1 MRYLKIFSILVFY
14 ILYFTQLNASLENK
28 IVVKVGDK
36 IITEFDIKNKILT
49 SLILA
54 EQNINQANIDALKE
68 LTLESIIIHK
78 LKKIEL
84 SKFNFQNDKSEIV
97 LYINQITRSK
107 VENLKSRFDENGL
120 DFDLFYEEIE
130 TQLKWQKLI
139 YSFYNEKINIDENE
153 INKEI
158 EDLSTRQKNSEEFRI
173 SELEVLLNNDKNDK
187 NLIDNIDNQIKQ
199 IGFENA
205 VIKFSVSNS
214 SANKGDL
221 GWINAA
227 TLSKKISEIVS
238 NLKIGQISKPIIRQ
252 NSVLFLK
259 LADKRTTVE
268 KNQDLKI
275 LKNNLINQKKNELFN
290 LYSNSYL
297 SKLKN
302 TTYIEYKK

>member
-28 IVVKVGDK
+28 IVVKVGNK

-68 LTLESIIIHK
+68 PTLESIIIHQ

-139 YSFYNEKINIDENE
+139 YSFYKEKINIDENE

-158 EDLSTRQKNSEEFRI
+158 EVLSTRQKNSEEFRI

-187 NLIDNIDNQIKQ
+187 NLIENIDNQIKQ

-259 LADKRTTVE
+259 LADKRTTVV

-290 LYSNSYL
+290 LYSNSHL

-302 TTYIEYKK
+302 ITYIEYKK

>member
-1 MRYLKIFSILVFY
+1 MI
-14 ILYFTQLNASLENK
+14 
-28 IVVKVGDK
+28 
-36 IITEFDIKNKILT
+36 
-49 SLILA
+49 
-54 EQNINQANIDALKE
+54 
-68 LTLESIIIHK
+68 
-78 LKKIEL
+78 
-84 SKFNFQNDKSEIV
+84 
-97 LYINQITRSK
+97 
-107 VENLKSRFDENGL
+107 
-120 DFDLFYEEIE
+120 
-130 TQLKWQKLI
+130 
-139 YSFYNEKINIDENE
+139 NE

-187 NLIDNIDNQIKQ
+187 NLIDSSDNQIKQ

-205 VIKFSVSNS
+205 VIKFSISNS
-214 SANKGDL
+214 SSNKGDL
-221 GWINAA
+221 GWINSA

-259 LADKRTTVE
+259 LADKRATVV

-290 LYSNSYL
+290 LYSNSHL

>member
-1 MRYLKIFSILVFY
+1 MKHLKIFTILVIY
-14 ILYFTQLNASLENK
+14 ILCFAQLNASLENK
-28 IVVKVGDK
+28 IIEKVGNK

-68 LTLESIIIHK
+68 PTLESIIVHQ

-84 SKFNFQNDKSEIV
+84 SKFNFQNDKSEIA

-187 NLIDNIDNQIKQ
+187 NLIENIDNQIKQ

-290 LYSNSYL
+290 LYSNSHL

>member
-28 IVVKVGDK
+28 IVVKVGNK

-68 LTLESIIIHK
+68 PTLESIIIHQ

-139 YSFYNEKINIDENE
+139 YSFYKEKINIDENE

-158 EDLSTRQKNSEEFRI
+158 EVLSTRQKNSEEFRI

-259 LADKRTTVE
+259 LADKRTTVV

-290 LYSNSYL
+290 LYSNSHL

>member
-54 EQNINQANIDALKE
+54 KQNINQANIDALKE
-68 LTLESIIIHK
+68 PTLESIIIHQ

-139 YSFYNEKINIDENE
+139 YSFYKEKINIDENE

-158 EDLSTRQKNSEEFRI
+158 KDLSTKQKNLEELRI
-173 SELEVLLNNDKNDK
+173 SELEILLNNDKNDK
-187 NLIDNIDNQIKQ
+187 NLIDNINNQINQ

-205 VIKFSVSNS
+205 VIKFSISNS

-259 LADKRTTVE
+259 LTDKRTAVV

-275 LKNNLINQKKNELFN
+275 LKNNLINQKKNELFK
-290 LYSNSYL
+290 LYSNSHL

-302 TTYIEYKK
+302 STYIEYKK

>member
-28 IVVKVGDK
+28 IVVKVGNK

-68 LTLESIIIHK
+68 PTLESIIIHQ

-187 NLIDNIDNQIKQ
+187 NLIENIDNQIKQ

-259 LADKRTTVE
+259 LADKRTTVV

-290 LYSNSYL
+290 LYSNSHL

>member
-1 MRYLKIFSILVFY
+1 MRYLKIFSILVFC

-36 IITEFDIKNKILT
+36 IITEFDIKNKILS

-54 EQNINQANIDALKE
+54 EQNINQANIDALKGP
-68 LTLESIIIHK
+68 TLESIIIHQ

-259 LADKRTTVE
+259 LADKRTTVI

-290 LYSNSYL
+290 LYSNSHL